1 MSHYLLFFILLF
13 IAFGFYRFTQK
24 YGTQGGYQHPKWLQ
38 ILYNTLLKR
47 KIVVFISFI
56 SRLVIPIYLFQ
67 YLHPINAMLI
77 NQIIID
83 NIDPIYLVN
92 VESPLYNRNIY
103 QSWDKVMD
111 IWGYLCS
118 LYPVLYGSVSPITQ
132 NILIGLL
139 VYRIIGVVVWFA
151 QHNESVFIRFPDF
164 YTAIYYVLFGC
175 QFFHITN
182 TSIITFLIV
191 LSIYLKLLHE
201 QYNH

>member
-1 MSHYLLFFILLF
+1 MSHYLLFFSLLC
-13 IAFGFYRFTQK
+13 IAWTFLCFTLN
-24 YGTQGGYQHPKWLQ
+24 YGTQGGYRHPNWLQ
-38 ILYNTLLKR
+38 ILYNTPLKR
-47 KIVVFISFI
+47 KLVVFISFI

-83 NIDPIYLVN
+83 NIDPIYLLN

-118 LYPVLYGSVSPITQ
+118 LYPVLYGSVSPLTQ
-132 NILIGLL
+132 KILIGLL
-139 VYRIIGVVVWFA
+139 VFRIIGVIVWFI
-151 QHNESVFIRFPDF
+151 QQQESVFVYFPDF
-164 YTAIYYVLFGC
+164 YTAIYYVIFGC

-182 TSIITFLIV
+182 TSIITFLII